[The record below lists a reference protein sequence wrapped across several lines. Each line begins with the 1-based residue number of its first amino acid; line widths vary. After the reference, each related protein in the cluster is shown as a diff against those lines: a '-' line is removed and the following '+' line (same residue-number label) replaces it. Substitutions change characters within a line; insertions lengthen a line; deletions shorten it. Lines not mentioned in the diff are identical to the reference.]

1 MNKFASGEYSGN
13 LIFRKEILFLSCGAY
28 VEVWKLRRCPQG
40 QNAYSACGGSQPR
53 SLRQRVDE

>member
-40 QNAYSACGGSQPR
+40 QKGIFR
-53 SLRQRVDE
+53 LRRIAAAILAPES